1 MVTTTVFPFSYTT
14 LLFNIPSPD
23 PKTSPTLPL
32 QLPAPSPSTD
42 KDNSDKAEL
51 ELETVMELHKEIKLD
66 TNHQHHPVHNP
77 LPLQEEMITKVL
89 TGF

>member
-32 QLPAPSPSTD
+32 QLPSLLPYPVN
-42 KDNSDKAEL
+42 DNSDKAEL
-51 ELETVMELHKEIKLD
+51 ELEMDMELLQAVKLN
-66 TNHQHHPVHNP
+66 TNHPPLPVHNP
-77 LPLQEEMITKVL
+77 LLPQVEMIIKVL
-89 TGF
+89 IGF